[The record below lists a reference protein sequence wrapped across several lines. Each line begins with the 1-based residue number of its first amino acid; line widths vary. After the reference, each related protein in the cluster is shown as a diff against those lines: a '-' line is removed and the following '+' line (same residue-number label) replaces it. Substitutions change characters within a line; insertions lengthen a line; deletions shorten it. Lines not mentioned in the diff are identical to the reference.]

1 MFEKDEKDRRN
12 EARYASIGF
21 GDLLALAFI
30 VLKLCGV
37 ISWPWVWVLAP
48 IWIPLVLVLGILL
61 VLIIILG
68 ILHISRK

>member
-1 MFEKDEKDRRN
+1 MFKKDENSKNN
-12 EARYASIGF
+12 EVRHASIGF

-37 ISWPWVWVLAP
+37 ISWSWVWVLAP

-61 VLIIILG
+61 ILIIIYG